1 MKRKNLSIRRLMIAV
16 VWIILLTAACI
27 SGIFITLLYLFRF
40 APLVGM
46 RPFLLP
52 VVTMLSCIV
61 IGSLLSLPATRFIIG
76 PLKRLV
82 EANKQVA
89 AGNFNV
95 KVDESAVSGELRE
108 LMVSFN
114 QMTSE
119 LSEMEI
125 FRNDFINNFSHE
137 FKTPIVSIRG
147 FAHQLLYDEGL
158 SEEQKKE
165 YISIIASESDRLST
179 MASNVLLLSKLEHQQ
194 ILTDLCEFDLD
205 EQIRRCILL
214 LEKQWGPKNIQWNIE
229 LDVLRCRTSEE
240 LLSHVWINLLSNA
253 IKFTPDGGE
262 ISVTLRPDGGGA
274 VFFVKDTG
282 IGMSRDTVT
291 RIFDKFYQCDHSHT
305 TTGNGLGLSL
315 VKRII
320 ELVGGE
326 ISVRSELGR
335 GSEFRVWLP
344 TAAKSAEKMDPQ
356 KGESG

>member
-1 MKRKNLSIRRLMIAV
+1 MNRDSWSIRRTLIAI
-16 VWIILLTAACI
+16 VWIILLTAACL

-61 IGSLLSLPATRFIIG
+61 IGSVLSLPATKFVLE

-89 AGNFNV
+89 SGNFNV
-95 KVDESAVSGELRE
+95 KIDEKSVSGEMRE

-114 QMTSE
+114 QMTGE
-119 LSEMEI
+119 LSDMEI

-165 YISIIASESDRLST
+165 YISIIAEESDRLAT
-179 MASNVLLLSKLEHQQ
+179 MSSNVLLLSKLEHQQ
-194 ILTDLCEFDLD
+194 IVTDLSEFYLD

-214 LEKQWGPKNIQWNIE
+214 LEKHWDGKNIQWNID
-229 LDVLRCRTSEE
+229 LDEVRYRTNEE

-253 IKFTPDGGE
+253 IKFTPEGGE
-262 ISVTLRPDGGGA
+262 ITVSLRGQEDGA
-274 VFFVKDTG
+274 VIRISDTG
-282 IGMSRDTVT
+282 IGMSHDTVT
-291 RIFDKFYQCDHSHT
+291 HIFDKFYQCDHSHT

-315 VKRII
+315 VKRVI

-326 ISVRSELGR
+326 ISVRSELER
-335 GSEFRVWLP
+335 GSEFKVWLP
-344 TAAKSAEKMDPQ
+344 LSVQVSDKTN
-356 KGESG
+356 G